1 MRGSKLNFNL
11 DIDDRTNEMSE
22 EALFCR
28 SRGHKWGDRGI
39 TRKRYAELLADAM
52 MEDNRYCENGCGS
65 TWRQVWSLRTG
76 EILVNDRDYP
86 KGGEYRAPKGQGRVL
101 RAQARIARFAR
112 SNPRFV

>member
-1 MRGSKLNFNL
+1 MAATKLKFSL
-11 DIDDRTNEMSE
+11 DVDDRTSEMSE

-39 TRKRYAELLADAM
+39 TRRRYAELLADGL
-52 MEDNRYCENGCGS
+52 MEDNRYCENGCGG
-65 TWRQVWSLRTG
+65 TWRQVWSLRNG
-76 EILVNDRDYP
+76 EILVNERLYP
-86 KGGEYRAPKGQGRVL
+86 KGSDYLAPKGRGRIL